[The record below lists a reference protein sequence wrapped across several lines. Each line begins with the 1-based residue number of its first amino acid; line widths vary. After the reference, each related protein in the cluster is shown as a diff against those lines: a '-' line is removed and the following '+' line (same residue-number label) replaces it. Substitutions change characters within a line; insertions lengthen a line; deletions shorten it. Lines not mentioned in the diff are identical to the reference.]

1 VATVITFGIS
11 GLTLALTIVTG
22 KVMLYLLGY
31 LIAVIA
37 GFLFTWLLGFNDPEE

>member
-1 VATVITFGIS
+1 
-11 GLTLALTIVTG
+11 

-31 LIAVIA
+31 LVAVIA